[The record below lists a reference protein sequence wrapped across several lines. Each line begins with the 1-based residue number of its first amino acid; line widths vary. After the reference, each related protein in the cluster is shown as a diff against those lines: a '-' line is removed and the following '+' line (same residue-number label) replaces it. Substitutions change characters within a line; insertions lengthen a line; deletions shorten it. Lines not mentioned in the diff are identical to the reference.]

1 MIFDAHTH
9 LQFRDFDKDRDEV
22 IKRVKDAG
30 IFCINVGVDLETSKE
45 AVLLAGA
52 HEGFWATAGL
62 HPNDSEENFDEAG
75 FEKLFLDPKTI
86 AVGECGLDYFR
97 SSPEPKNRQEE
108 IFRAQVRLAKQVAK
122 PFMLHCRPSQNP
134 DKTYSDDAYMDMLR
148 VLKEESGDEVGGNV
162 HFFVGSKQIAEKFLE
177 MGFSFSFSGVITI
190 TGMYD
195 EVVNSL
201 PLERILT
208 ETDAPYA
215 APLPWRGKR
224 NEPIYVKEVIK
235 RLAELRGLSFEE
247 IARVTAEN
255 AKRVFGLEF
264 SNA

>member
-1 MIFDAHTH
+1 MILDAHTH

-22 IKRVKDAG
+22 IKSVKDAG
-30 IFCINVGVDLETSKE
+30 IFCINVGTDLETSKE
-45 AVLLAGA
+45 AVLLAGR

-75 FEKLFLDPKTI
+75 FERLFSDPKTV

-97 SSPEPKNRQEE
+97 SSPETKNRQEE
-108 IFRAQVRLAKQVAK
+108 IFRAQVRLAKKAAK
-122 PFMLHCRPSQNP
+122 PLMLHCRPSQNP
-134 DKTYSDDAYMDMLR
+134 DKTYSDDAYLDMLR
-148 VLKEESGDEVGGNV
+148 VLKEEGGGEISGNV
-162 HFFVGSKQIAEKFLE
+162 HFFVGSPAVAEKFLE

-190 TGMYD
+190 TDMYD
-195 EVVNSL
+195 EVVKFL
-201 PLERILT
+201 PMDRILV

-224 NEPIYVKEVIK
+224 NEPLYVKEVIK

-247 IARVTAEN
+247 TARITAEN
-255 AKRVFGLEF
+255 TKRVFGLEF
-264 SNA
+264 PNA